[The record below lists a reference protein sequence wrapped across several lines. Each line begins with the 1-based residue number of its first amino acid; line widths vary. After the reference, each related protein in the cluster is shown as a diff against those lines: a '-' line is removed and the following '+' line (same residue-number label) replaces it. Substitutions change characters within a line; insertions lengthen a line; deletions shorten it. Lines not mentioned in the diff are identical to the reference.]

1 MFVRGKGTSTRRMH
15 ETIDAATELRA
26 EAVKLSFFDGSF
38 SMYQVETVGT
48 IRVDG
53 SSARSRCSAQHPAI
67 MAAECGP

>member
-26 EAVKLSFFDGSF
+26 EAVKLSFFDGPF

-53 SSARSRCSAQHPAI
+53 SSARSRCSAQLSAI
-67 MAAECGP
+67 IG